1 MASLAD
7 STAWPQDSSS
17 RAGCPDPP
25 GAGESPIGRGSIS
38 PGSGARPRPV
48 RVIQAR
54 PPEEPTTTAG
64 ITSEDPGESGS
75 KAKLPNAI
83 GPVPQPRSEEHT
95 SELQS
100 LRQLVCR
107 LLLEKKKRARHR
119 SR

>member
-83 GPVPQPRSEEHT
+83 GPVPQPPTRLSITASPKRPATADAARPKRSP
-95 SELQS
+95 
-100 LRQLVCR
+100 
-107 LLLEKKKRARHR
+107 
-119 SR
+119 